1 MKEIILATG
10 NKHKVVEIKDILK
23 DLAVT
28 IKPMT
33 DFEKYPEVVEDG
45 QTLQDNAIKKATEVA
60 KYFNSW
66 AIADDTG
73 LEVNYLNGAPG
84 VYSSRSEGEKRAP
97 ADHNN
102 KQ

>member
-23 DLAVT
+23 DLSVI

-45 QTLQDNAIKKATEVA
+45 QTLQDNAIKKAT
-60 KYFNSW
+60 
-66 AIADDTG
+66 
-73 LEVNYLNGAPG
+73 
-84 VYSSRSEGEKRAP
+84 
-97 ADHNN
+97 
-102 KQ
+102 